1 MEPQFKA
8 AQMADHDLL
17 FQLMRN
23 YYDYDQISLDELAAR
38 QALAQLLSDDPFGRV
53 WLVYVEDKPVGYVV
67 LTLGFSLEYHGRD
80 AFIDEIYL
88 EEPYRGRGIG
98 AKIFAFVEEQARA
111 LGVRAIHLE
120 VERHNQRAQ
129 SFYQKIGFKD
139 NDRRLMSKR
148 LEKNP

>member
-1 MEPQFKA
+1 MMEPQFKA
-8 AQMADHDLL
+8 AWMADHDIL
-17 FQLMRN
+17 FQLMQN
-23 YYDYDQISLDELAAR
+23 YYDYDQIPLDEPAAR
-38 QALAQLLSDDPFGRV
+38 QALTQLLSDDPFGRV
-53 WLVYVEDKPVGYVV
+53 WLVCIEDKPIGYVV

-88 EEPYRGRGIG
+88 EEPYRGQGIG
-98 AKIFAFVEEQARA
+98 TKIFAFVEEQARA
-111 LGVRAIHLE
+111 LGVQAIHLE

-148 LEKNP
+148 INR